1 MNNIKISK
9 EIGGKELIFETGLLA
24 KQSSGSVLVRYE
36 DTVVLVAVN
45 ASSKPPVGLGYFPL
59 SVEYREKSYAGGK
72 IPGGYFKREGRP
84 AEKEIIAARLTDRAI
99 RPLFPKEFQC
109 DTQVFI
115 NLLSTD
121 QENPADI
128 LGSIGTSMALM
139 LSDLPW
145 SGPISTV
152 RLGFVDGKTLLN
164 PTYTE
169 LESSQLDL
177 IISGDQDSIIMIEGA
192 AKEISEENLLTA
204 IEYGQEAIKD
214 ICNFQL
220 EMLQSVKVDKR
231 HIEEEKPNQELINAI
246 NEKIDGKLNALT
258 TISDKKKRSSSGY
271 EFVDGVVEELETE
284 YPEQSSFIKEYIEDQ
299 MKVEVRKQILENGT
313 RIDGRGMKDIRPIS
327 VMLDVLPRTH
337 GSALFSRGETQT
349 LCTVTLG
356 SKSDEQYVDDI
367 DGEFKKSYMLHYNFP
382 PFSVGETKRFLGIS
396 RREVG
401 HGNLAERALK
411 AVMPSSEEFP
421 YTVRVVSDILE
432 SNGSSSMASVCGG
445 SLALMNAGV
454 KIKSAVAGI
463 SIGLVKSG
471 DNEVLFTDIL
481 GDEDHY
487 GDMDF
492 KVAGTNEGITAVQV
506 DLKISGI
513 SQQLISKTL
522 QLAKEAR
529 LQILEE
535 MNQHISI
542 PSETLSEFAPKIATL
557 KIDTER
563 IGDLIGPGGKNIKA
577 IIRDF
582 ECDVNVEDDGT
593 VTISSATSE
602 NLELARN
609 HVEMLT
615 VTPEVGEIYEGTVKR
630 IQDFGAFVEI
640 LPGKDGLLHI
650 SKIEHRRIEN
660 VRDVLKLGDK
670 VKVKILKIDD
680 MGRID
685 LSRKALLDKPAD
697 SSYDKDKQDSQS
709 K

>member
-1 MNNIKISK
+1 
-9 EIGGKELIFETGLLA
+9 
-24 KQSSGSVLVRYE
+24 
-36 DTVVLVAVN
+36 
-45 ASSKPPVGLGYFPL
+45 
-59 SVEYREKSYAGGK
+59 
-72 IPGGYFKREGRP
+72 
-84 AEKEIIAARLTDRAI
+84 
-99 RPLFPKEFQC
+99 
-109 DTQVFI
+109 
-115 NLLSTD
+115 
-121 QENPADI
+121 
-128 LGSIGTSMALM
+128 
-139 LSDLPW
+139 
-145 SGPISTV
+145 
-152 RLGFVDGKTLLN
+152 
-164 PTYTE
+164 
-169 LESSQLDL
+169 
-177 IISGDQDSIIMIEGA
+177 
-192 AKEISEENLLTA
+192 
-204 IEYGQEAIKD
+204 
-214 ICNFQL
+214 
-220 EMLQSVKVDKR
+220 
-231 HIEEEKPNQELINAI
+231 
-246 NEKIDGKLNALT
+246 
-258 TISDKKKRSSSGY
+258 
-271 EFVDGVVEELETE
+271 
-284 YPEQSSFIKEYIEDQ
+284 
-299 MKVEVRKQILENGT
+299 
-313 RIDGRGMKDIRPIS
+313 
-327 VMLDVLPRTH
+327 
-337 GSALFSRGETQT
+337 
-349 LCTVTLG
+349 
-356 SKSDEQYVDDI
+356 
-367 DGEFKKSYMLHYNFP
+367 
-382 PFSVGETKRFLGIS
+382 
-396 RREVG
+396 
-401 HGNLAERALK
+401 
-411 AVMPSSEEFP
+411 MPSSEEFP